1 MRRPISSSIP
11 TCVLVP
17 VLFCALVFP
26 GGAQANTIGSV
37 AGLYQLAL
45 SFVILFCVFVGAS
58 LFLFRRSGW
67 TLRKDWWRMG
77 LLLLASL
84 FGAVF
89 FSVPLAG
96 MIFG

>member
-1 MRRPISSSIP
+1 
-11 TCVLVP
+11 VLVI
-17 VLFCALVFP
+17 P
-26 GGAQANTIGSV
+26 GSAQANTIGSV

-45 SFVILFCVFVGAS
+45 SFVILCCVFVGAS
-58 LFLFRRSGW
+58 LFLVRRSKW

-84 FGAVF
+84 IGAVF
-89 FSVPLAG
+89 FSLPLTG